1 MCPHPKLSA
10 TPSPQAH
17 NAPTA
22 LDPDACYSAFANK
35 DSAWDGRFVM
45 GVRSTGIYCRPVCR
59 VRLPR
64 RENCQFFHHPAQAEA
79 AGFRPCLRCRPEL
92 APSERWWS
100 VTDACSILA
109 QAAGNRMRAALSA
122 QQPVPDMRSLAHSLG
137 VSDRHLRR
145 VFERHWQVSP
155 SQYLQTQR
163 LLTAKALLQDSA
175 RSVEHIAQACGYSSA
190 RSLRAALARHYR
202 LTPSALRPGR

>member
-1 MCPHPKLSA
+1 MCPQAL
-10 TPSPQAH
+10 PSSLLPE
-17 NAPTA
+17 APA
-22 LDPDACYSAFANK
+22 SLDTDACYAAFAHK
-35 DSAWDGRFVM
+35 DSRWDGRFVM

-64 RENCQFFHHPAQAEA
+64 RENCLFFHHPAQAEA

-92 APSERWWS
+92 APSQRWWS

-109 QAAGNRMRAALSA
+109 QAAGARMREALATQS
-122 QQPVPDMRSLAHSLG
+122 PVPDMRTLAAGLG

-155 SQYLQTQR
+155 TQYLQTQR
-163 LLTAKALLQDSA
+163 LLAAKALLQDSA
-175 RSVEHIAQACGYSSA
+175 HSVEHIAQACGYSSA
-190 RSLRAALARHYR
+190 RSLRAAMARHYR
-202 LTPSALRPGR
+202 LTPSALRPHH

>member
-1 MCPHPKLSA
+1 MPVS
-10 TPSPQAH
+10 PSRRMRAM
-17 NAPTA
+17 PTA
-22 LDPDACYSAFANK
+22 AASLDPDACYAAFANK
-35 DSAWDGRFVM
+35 DAAWDGRFVM

-64 RENCQFFHHPAQAEA
+64 RENCRFFQHPAQAEA

-92 APSERWWS
+92 APAERWWS

-109 QAAGNRMRAALSA
+109 QAASARMRAALAA
-122 QQPVPDMRSLAHSLG
+122 QLPVPDMRSLAKALG

-163 LLTAKALLQDSA
+163 LLAAKALLHDSA
-175 RSVEHIAQACGYSSA
+175 HSVEHIAHACGYGSA

-202 LTPSALRPGR
+202 LTPTALRPGR

>member
-1 MCPHPKLSA
+1 MR
-10 TPSPQAH
+10 PQ
-17 NAPTA
+17 PTA
-22 LDPDACYSAFANK
+22 STDLPVPPATLDENACYAAFALK

-64 RENCQFFHHPAQAEA
+64 LENCVFFHHPAQAEA

-100 VTDACSILA
+100 LTDACSILA
-109 QAAGNRMRAALSA
+109 RAAGARMREALAA
-122 QQPVPDMRSLAHSLG
+122 QRPVPDMRTLAQGLG

-163 LLTAKALLQDSA
+163 LLAAKALLQDSA
-175 RSVEHIAQACGYSSA
+175 HSVEHIALACGYSSA
-190 RSLRAALARHYR
+190 RSLRAAMARHYR
-202 LTPSALRPGR
+202 LTPSALRPHR